1 MINKNEE
8 NYNFTINTGDITQ
21 SGNRP
26 NEWLDYYDGRQYLR
40 DKEEMFSIGNN
51 DLCGH
56 NATELTDGE
65 DATSKY
71 NHINILR
78 YFTFELDENNPY
90 SFVEWNDNTYPIYSV
105 YSFNYGNYHFISLNS
120 EIAIAS
126 SKMYK
131 DWESDS
137 YAGDKTFAQTA
148 NAQIENWLLK
158 DLQLWTGQ
166 DNPTNCSKCIV
177 YMHEMPF
184 TIVTWSFM
192 NSTSARAGSHL
203 NTLNS
208 NGNYRFSRLF
218 KKYGIRLV
226 MGGHKHT
233 YCITKPV
240 YDAPEGYINN
250 GTVTNVDLMG
260 DVTDALSRV
269 PVIQVTRD
277 QDILTNDFARYEK
290 VNKINAP
297 TYVMSQATGY
307 KLVSN
312 KEQPS
317 GNQYVIPW
325 LLAYFKAKTNA
336 ASPTENRAQHLPM
349 YIRYDVTQDSIKVTA
364 KQVQNIWDVN
374 IDKNTANFD
383 MNQQLSNLSVQNM
396 TLSTTSSEDKSAY
409 NISNIESYTI
419 KL

>member
-1 MINKNEE
+1 
-8 NYNFTINTGDITQ
+8 
-21 SGNRP
+21 
-26 NEWLDYYDGRQYLR
+26 
-40 DKEEMFSIGNN
+40 
-51 DLCGH
+51 
-56 NATELTDGE
+56 
-65 DATSKY
+65 
-71 NHINILR
+71 
-78 YFTFELDENNPY
+78 
-90 SFVEWNDNTYPIYSV
+90 
-105 YSFNYGNYHFISLNS
+105 
-120 EIAIAS
+120 
-126 SKMYK
+126 
-131 DWESDS
+131 
-137 YAGDKTFAQTA
+137 
-148 NAQIENWLLK
+148 
-158 DLQLWTGQ
+158 
-166 DNPTNCSKCIV
+166 
-177 YMHEMPF
+177 
-184 TIVTWSFM
+184 M

-364 KQVQNIWDVN
+364 KQVQNIWNVN